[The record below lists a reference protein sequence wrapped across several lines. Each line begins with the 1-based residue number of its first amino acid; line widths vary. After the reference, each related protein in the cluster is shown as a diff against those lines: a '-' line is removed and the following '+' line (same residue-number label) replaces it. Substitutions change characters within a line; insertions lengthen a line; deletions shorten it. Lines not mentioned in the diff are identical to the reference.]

1 MSLIDEDQVE
11 IQCINWFKDLGYK
24 YKSGYVNFVNLE
36 IILYKID
43 WLYLHSSGHKRI
55 NYQWIDNNN
64 GVIDDLE
71 LSAIRLSENS
81 FANLQDSVFITGENQ
96 SNLFF
101 GKATSPPELDDGD
114 YSLVLTFT
122 DQALNIDTLILTNF
136 TIDRTGP
143 EYDNPLFISAIT
155 SVYRN
160 TYLEQNFPAS
170 SYYWNRNSTEIGVTV
185 DLPTDSSL
193 LGGSIQLKGKV
204 GNGSYQDLGPIESI
218 PLKGDIKF
226 REKKIES
233 ENTALLIIDVQKGE
247 YNKEFIKNN
256 PNEKYLFDRIKNKV
270 IPNGKKLIES
280 CRNKKIEVIYTVVE
294 SLTLDGRDRGLDY
307 KISGIFAAKGS
318 WQAEVVDELKPLK
331 NEIIIPKTSSSL
343 FNSTNF
349 EYVLRNL
356 SIQYLLV
363 MGIVTDQ
370 CVETAV
376 RDGCDRGFLVTLIED
391 ACATHS
397 QQRHDESLIG
407 IKGYCRI
414 RKTEEILEEIA

>member
-1 MSLIDEDQVE
+1 M
-11 IQCINWFKDLGYK
+11 INKK
-24 YKSGYVNFVNLE
+24 
-36 IILYKID
+36 
-43 WLYLHSSGHKRI
+43 
-55 NYQWIDNNN
+55 
-64 GVIDDLE
+64 
-71 LSAIRLSENS
+71 
-81 FANLQDSVFITGENQ
+81 
-96 SNLFF
+96 
-101 GKATSPPELDDGD
+101 
-114 YSLVLTFT
+114 
-122 DQALNIDTLILTNF
+122 NIET
-136 TIDRTGP
+136 
-143 EYDNPLFISAIT
+143 
-155 SVYRN
+155 
-160 TYLEQNFPAS
+160 
-170 SYYWNRNSTEIGVTV
+170 
-185 DLPTDSSL
+185 
-193 LGGSIQLKGKV
+193 
-204 GNGSYQDLGPIESI
+204 I
-218 PLKGDIKF
+218 PLKGDVKF
-226 REKKIES
+226 RQKKIES

-247 YNKEFIKNN
+247 YNKEFIENN
-256 PNEKYLFDRIKNKV
+256 PHEKYLFDRIKNKV

-407 IKGYCRI
+407 VKGYCRI
-414 RKTEEILEEIA
+414 RETEEVLKEIV